1 MLLEGIK
8 KRLRTRKEE
17 EHRAFREKFMQY
29 RELLDRN
36 NEVLRTIST
45 LSEVRED
52 RIWFSLSRLR
62 GEIAHAAA
70 NVYRMIESLD
80 AVTEGRYP
88 ALRETFAELETK
100 IVAALDT
107 HPAPQIK
114 ELTLPVGELDR
125 RLAGEVGLKAATLGE
140 IRRTAKVRV
149 PDGVAL
155 TVFAYQRFLEHN
167 RLQEH
172 INKEHLALDPEDL
185 SGVERVSRRV
195 QRLVLEADL
204 PPELEEALH
213 GACERLRQRGGAGFV
228 LRSSAVGEDE
238 QCISFAG
245 LYRTVINPPPGELG
259 RAYKEVVASKFS
271 TRAMLYRIRKG
282 IYEEYT
288 PMGALLMALI
298 PAQAAGVL
306 FSQDPTTS
314 RDDLL
319 ISAVWGLGKLA
330 VDGTLTPD
338 RYRVSRTPSLTLA
351 DREAGLKTHMLI
363 AEAAVAGTQRRL
375 VAPERRDLLCL
386 GDDRVL
392 ELALLG
398 CRIEKALGAPQDV
411 EWVLDPAGDFHIV
424 QCRPLM
430 MPAPEARWEDLYPPL
445 DDAAPLTVASGL
457 LVASTGAACG
467 QVVAVDRPSDL
478 QRLEP
483 GAVLLADNTRPDL
496 APALHRASALLAEN
510 GNPSGHLSILA
521 REFHVPLLIGI
532 PRALRPRLLGMEAVT
547 VDGFKGALYEGRI
560 KPLLELAAR
569 VQVQSGSPVRTPLQ
583 VLMDDVL
590 QHVTPLHL
598 INPRDASF
606 RPQGIRT
613 IHDMIRFIHET
624 AINAMFEVND
634 ARISKLRHVKKL
646 VTDVPLNIHL
656 IDMGGGLAEDA
667 DESRVTPDQIISI
680 PFQAVYRGMTT
691 PGVRWA
697 GHIPIDLKSFVSV
710 FANTLYDGAKHERR
724 LGDRSYAIVGRSYLN
739 FSSRLG
745 YHFSIID
752 AHVGP
757 SPSDNY
763 ISFRF
768 KGGAAGLEKRT
779 RRALFIA
786 RVLET
791 HGFWVD
797 QKGDLVNARIK
808 RLEAAAMEQR
818 LVMLG
823 RLMGCSRQLDVTM
836 NSETRVED
844 YVARFLAGDYSMGL
858 DDKA

>member
-1 MLLEGIK
+1 MLFEGIK
-8 KRLRTRKEE
+8 RRMRSRREE
-17 EHRAFREKFMQY
+17 ERRAFRAKFMQY

-36 NEVLRTIST
+36 NEVLKTIST
-45 LSEVRED
+45 LSEVREE
-52 RIWFSLSRLR
+52 RAWFSLSRLR

-88 ALRETFAELETK
+88 ALTDIFAELETK

-107 HPAPQIK
+107 HPDPQIK
-114 ELTLPVGELDR
+114 EFIIPIDDLDR

-140 IRRTAKVRV
+140 IRRTAKVLV

-185 SGVERVSRRV
+185 AGMEHISQRV
-195 QRLVLEADL
+195 QRLVLDADL

-213 GACERLRQRGGAGFV
+213 GAYESIRRLGGTGIV

-238 QCISFAG
+238 QGISFAG
-245 LYRTVINPPPGELG
+245 LYRTVINPAAAELAS
-259 RAYKEVVASKFS
+259 AYKEVIASKYS
-271 TRAMLYRIRKG
+271 TRALLYRIRQG

-288 PMGALLMALI
+288 PMGALLMALV
-298 PAQAAGVL
+298 PAEAAGVL
-306 FSQDPTTS
+306 FSRDPTTS

-319 ISAVWGLGKLA
+319 ISAVWGLGKPA

-338 RYRVSRTPSLTLA
+338 RYRVSRTPSLAVTA
-351 DREAGLKTHMLI
+351 REPGLKSYMLI
-363 AEAAVAGTQRRL
+363 AEAGVPGTQRRA
-375 VAPERRDLLCL
+375 VAQERQRQVCL
-386 GDDRVL
+386 EDDRVL
-392 ELALLG
+392 ELASLG
-398 CRIEKALGAPQDV
+398 CRLEEALGAPQDV
-411 EWVLDPAGDFHIV
+411 EWVLDPAGRLHIV

-430 MPAPEARWEDLYPPL
+430 ISGAEKRWERLYPAL
-445 DDAAPLTVASGL
+445 NDAAGRTVISGL
-457 LVASTGAACG
+457 VVASTGAGCG
-467 QVVAVDRPSDL
+467 KVAVVERPSDL

-483 GAVLLADNTRPDL
+483 DTVLLADNTRPDL
-496 APALHRASALLAEN
+496 ATALNRVAALIAEN

-521 REFHVPLLIGI
+521 REFHVPLVIGV
-532 PRALRPRLLGMEAVT
+532 PRELRPRLLRMETVT
-547 VDGFKGALYEGRI
+547 VDGFRGALYEGRI
-560 KPLLELAAR
+560 EPLLELAAR
-569 VQVQSGSPVRTPLQ
+569 VQAMSDSPARTPLQ
-583 VLMDDVL
+583 TLMDDVL

-606 RPQGIRT
+606 RPQGIQT

-634 ARISKLRHVKKL
+634 ARISRLGHVKKL
-646 VTDVPLNIHL
+646 VTDVPLNIHV
-656 IDMGGGLAEDA
+656 IDMGGGIADDA
-667 DESRVTPDQIISI
+667 CQRRVTPDQIISI
-680 PFQAVYRGMTT
+680 PFRALYRGMTT

-724 LGDRSYAIVGRSYLN
+724 LGDRSYAILGKTYLN

-763 ISFRF
+763 VSFRF
-768 KGGAAGLEKRT
+768 KGGAASLEKRT
-779 RRALFIA
+779 RRAQFIA
-786 RVLET
+786 RVLES

-797 QKGDLVNARIK
+797 QIGDLVNARIK
-808 RLEAAAMEQR
+808 RLDPGEMEKR

-836 NSETRVED
+836 NSETRVDD
-844 YVARFLAGDYSMGL
+844 YVAHFLAGDYSMGL
-858 DDKA
+858 AEKA